1 MTKDERKRLDA
12 VMSAFPG
19 ATYSVEP
26 TKRHE
31 RVVVAHAGRSAAIVK
46 SKTPHCGRAVD
57 NFLGDVRRAL
67 RGMVA

>member
-1 MTKDERKRLDA
+1 MNKDERKRLDA
-12 VMSAFPG
+12 VLAAFPG

-31 RVVVAHAGRSAAIVK
+31 RVIVAHAGRSVVVTK

-57 NFLGDVRRAL
+57 NFLGDVKRAL
-67 RGMVA
+67 RGQA

>member
-12 VMSAFPG
+12 VLAAFPG

-31 RVVVAHAGRSAAIVK
+31 RVVVRREGRSAAIVK
-46 SKTPHCGRAVD
+46 SKTPQCGHATD
-57 NFLGDVRRAL
+57 NFLGDVKRAL
-67 RGMVA
+67 RGMK

>member
-12 VMSAFPG
+12 TLAAFPG
-19 ATYSVEP
+19 ATYTVEP

-31 RVVVAHAGRSAAIVK
+31 RVVVAYGGRSAVVVK

-57 NFLGDVRRAL
+57 NFLGDVKRAL
-67 RGMVA
+67 RGQA